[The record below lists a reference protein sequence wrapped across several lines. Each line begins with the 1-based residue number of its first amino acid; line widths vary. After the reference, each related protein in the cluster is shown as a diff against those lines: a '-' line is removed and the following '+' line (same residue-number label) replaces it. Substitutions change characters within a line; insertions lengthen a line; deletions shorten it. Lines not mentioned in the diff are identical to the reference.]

1 MSRRLDIELTSA
13 REDGTWTWRAAG
25 AKVPK
30 GVVVATLLPEQS
42 KIGDVLKIEAD
53 FDIDGITV
61 LSVITQRDKSQ
72 KATLLQL
79 IDDKPFVGVTEKL
92 AKKSRDDKPRRG
104 KQGPRTDRPDRTNRE
119 PREPREPRAD
129 RTIREPRAPRPDR
142 KAFPPAPEVPKR
154 PIAKRLKP
162 KRVHRTAV
170 LESLPVEQR
179 GVAER
184 ALAGGLAAVREAIK
198 SQNAQLKKDGKP
210 EVKADGLISMASDI
224 LPKLR
229 VAEWLDKA
237 EAAKADLELL
247 DLRDLRAVVVGSD
260 DPMVVRDETTRALA
274 TELKTALK
282 IHQEKE
288 MSNWIEDMKSAV
300 EVSRVVRALKLSGEP
315 PKAGVLFPVELGAQI
330 AKATTES
337 LASDAGADRWIAVL
351 EALAFSPIRAQVK
364 PAAAPVAS
372 TDALRE
378 TVKRLSPLL
387 PQIAAL
393 FGIEVSAG
401 AQAPKP
407 LRPPR
412 QARQVRK
419 PRAKKEQ
426 KLTIPPAPQPIAPAA
441 NEALVTEVP
450 MTEVPAA
457 ELPVNETPNEFAVES
472 EAPSSSEQA

>member
-30 GVVVATLLPEQS
+30 GVVVATLLPNQS

-104 KQGPRTDRPDRTNRE
+104 KQGPRTDRPDRSNRE

-129 RTIREPRAPRPDR
+129 RPTREPRAPRPDR
-142 KAFPPAPEVPKR
+142 KAFPSAPEVPKR
-154 PIAKRLKP
+154 PVAKRLKP
-162 KRVHRTAV
+162 KRVHRAAV

-198 SQNAQLKKDGKP
+198 SQNAQLKKEGKP

-282 IHQEKE
+282 SHQEKE

-364 PAAAPVAS
+364 PAAAPVAT

-393 FGIEVSAG
+393 FGIEVVAG
-401 AQAPKP
+401 VQAPKP

-419 PRAKKEQ
+419 PRVKKEQ
-426 KLTIPPAPQPIAPAA
+426 KLTIPPAPQPVVEAPVV
-441 NEALVTEVP
+441 EAPVVEAPVVETVAEVP
-450 MTEVPAA
+450 VEQV
-457 ELPVNETPNEFAVES
+457 AVEAPVET

>member
-1 MSRRLDIELTSA
+1 MSRRLDIELTST

-30 GVVVATLLPEQS
+30 GVVVATLLPTQS

-61 LSVITQRDKSQ
+61 LSVITQRDKGQ

-104 KQGPRTDRPDRTNRE
+104 KQGPRSDRTNRE
-119 PREPREPRAD
+119 PREPRADRTNSGPREPREPRA
-129 RTIREPRAPRPDR
+129 PRAPRPDR
-142 KAFPPAPEVPKR
+142 RSFPPAPEVPKR

-162 KRVHRTAV
+162 KRVHRAAV

-179 GVAER
+179 AVAER
-184 ALAGGLAAVREAIK
+184 ALAGGIAAVRDAIK
-198 SQNAQLKKDGKP
+198 TQNAQLKKDGKP

-274 TELKTALK
+274 TELKAALK
-282 IHQEKE
+282 SHQEKE
-288 MSNWIEDMKSAV
+288 MSNWIEDMKSAL

-315 PKAGVLFPVELGAQI
+315 PKAGVLFPVELGVQI
-330 AKATTES
+330 AKAATES

-351 EALAFSPIRAQVK
+351 ESLAFSPIRAQVK
-364 PAAAPVAS
+364 PAAIPVAT
-372 TDALRE
+372 TDTLRE

-393 FGIEVSAG
+393 FGIEVVAG

-412 QARQVRK
+412 QAKQVRK
-419 PRAKKEQ
+419 PKVKKEQ
-426 KLTIPPAPQPIAPAA
+426 KLTIPPAPEQAAP
-441 NEALVTEVP
+441 VTETAV
-450 MTEVPAA
+450 A
-457 ELPVNETPNEFAVES
+457 ETPVVETPVAETPVVETPVAEP
-472 EAPSSSEQA
+472 EASSASEQA